1 LTAYARNI
9 HAREAIPLQG
19 SEKMVKRAPPLHV
32 LFAFEAVARLSSFS
46 KAAEELGVTRSAVSH
61 RIQMLEDLLGSPVFD
76 RAQRSLMPTPTGASY
91 LVAVKRALAAL
102 DSVAVQAGES
112 SRKKRIGL
120 TMPPTIARMIVL
132 PRLKGFLDQYPDVE
146 VSIELSMSQLDY
158 KVGDTDLDIR
168 FGTGSHVGTES
179 KCLLGEPVFLVAS
192 PGYVEEHG
200 LDKPSDLARAQF
212 LRSKLEIWRPWF
224 IAAGLD
230 WDEPR
235 VGHRFEDLSLLY
247 QAAASGLG
255 VALARASL
263 AKPLLDA
270 GALVSPFDVAAES
283 PYAYYLVY
291 HQTVLER
298 LEIASLLE
306 HLLQRK

>member
-1 LTAYARNI
+1 
-9 HAREAIPLQG
+9 
-19 SEKMVKRAPPLHV
+19 MVKRAPPLHV

-46 KAAEELGVTRSAVSH
+46 KAAEELSVTRSAVSH
-61 RIQMLEDLLGSPVFD
+61 RIQMLEEMLGSPVFD
-76 RAQRSLMPTPTGASY
+76 RTQRSLMPTPTGAAY
-91 LVAVKRALAAL
+91 LIAVRRALAAL
-102 DSVAVQAGES
+102 NDVAAQVGET
-112 SRKKRIGL
+112 SRKKRIAL

-132 PRLKGFLDQYPDVE
+132 PRLRSFLDQYPDVE

-168 FGTGSHVGTES
+168 FGTGNHAGMES
-179 KCLLGEPVFLVAS
+179 RCLLGEPIFVVAS
-192 PGYVEEHG
+192 PRYVEENG
-200 LDKPSDLARAQF
+200 LREPKDLARAQF

-224 IAAGLD
+224 VAAGLD

-235 VGHRFEDLSLLY
+235 AGHRFEDLSLLY

-270 GALVSPFDVAAES
+270 GALVSLFDVTAAS

-291 HQTVLER
+291 HQAVVER
-298 LEIASLLE
+298 LEVASLLE
-306 HLLQRK
+306 HLLQGR